1 MLRWEDLKEL
11 SRTDS
16 IRLYFNSI
24 RLNLNFYRILIV
36 LMLNRRLHKSDFYT
50 LYWYKYSLFTV
61 ILFIRISYLFLLR
74 VTRRLKC
81 TETDS
86 TILLQ
91 THLQHHRLG
100 RTNSTTDSA
109 WSLETPCHVVYN
121 DRHWNWGHFWNV
133 NVSKCLIEMETLH
146 YIYRYI

>member
-50 LYWYKYSLFTV
+50 FYWYNYSLFTV

-74 VTRRLKC
+74 VTRRLQC

-91 THLQHHRLG
+91 THLHLHCLG

-109 WSLETPCHVVYN
+109 WSLETPCHVVYS
-121 DRHWNWGHFWNV
+121 DRHWYWGHFWNI
-133 NVSKCLIEMETLH
+133 NAKCIRMFDGNCT
-146 YIYRYI
+146 